1 MKQVSGTG
9 SIVSGLSILCAAVC
23 AECIPAMLGFVVLAG
38 GGVLWDMLRGERVK
52 HGVHMSGKVKSAG
65 YKGRHEGIKKSPRRS
80 GVRSRRKATYT
91 IHSIAQSMGKV
102 KEGVVGC

>member
-65 YKGRHEGIKKSPRRS
+65 YKGRHEGIKNRL
-80 GVRSRRKATYT
+80 A
-91 IHSIAQSMGKV
+91 
-102 KEGVVGC
+102 VVGYGRDEKRHIQYIV